1 MKYQRVLVKL
11 SGEALS
17 GDGQSGILD
26 SKALLCTA
34 NAIVNIAKLG
44 VQVSIVI
51 GAGNICRGSLV
62 NKNKGIDRVTGDQ
75 MGMLG
80 TIINS
85 FAMMDSIRSLGQKAV
100 VLSALKME
108 QFCET
113 YTPELAN
120 KYLNDGY
127 VVIFG
132 GGTGKPFFTT
142 DTCATLRAVEIKA
155 NAIFMAKNGVDG
167 IYSDDPRINKEAK
180 MYKTIKC
187 SEIISQNL
195 KVMDLTAVEMLK
207 NQDIDVR
214 VFNMSKPDNFSKII
228 AGEDVGTTIMKG

>member
-1 MKYQRVLVKL
+1 MKYQRILVKL

-17 GDGQSGILD
+17 GDGQNGILD
-26 SKALLCTA
+26 SKALLNTA
-34 NAIVNIAKLG
+34 KAIVDIAKLG
-44 VQVSIVI
+44 VQVSVVI
-51 GAGNICRGSLV
+51 GAGNICRGSLMA
-62 NKNKGIDRVTGDQ
+62 NNKGIDRVTGDY

-85 FAMMDSIRSLGQKAV
+85 FAMMDTVKSLGVNAV
-100 VLSALKME
+100 VLSAVKME

-113 YTPELAN
+113 YTPDLAN
-120 KYLNDGY
+120 RYLNDGT

-142 DTCATLRAVEIKA
+142 DTCATLRAIEINA

-167 IYSDDPRINKEAK
+167 IYSDDPRVNKDAI
-180 MYKTIKC
+180 MYKKIKC
-187 SEIISQNL
+187 SDIIAQGL

-214 VFNMSKPDNFSKII
+214 VFNMGDSENFKRVAS
-228 AGEDVGTTIMKG
+228 GEDVGTTIMKG

>member
-1 MKYQRVLVKL
+1 MKYQRILVKL

-26 SKALLCTA
+26 SKALLNSA
-34 NAIVNIAKLG
+34 KAIADIAKLG

-51 GAGNICRGSLV
+51 GAGNICRGSLITQ
-62 NKNKGIDRVTGDQ
+62 NKSIDRVTGDQ

-85 FAMMDSIRSLGQKAV
+85 FAMMDTLKALGQKAV
-100 VLSALKME
+100 VLSAVKME

-113 YTPELAN
+113 YTPDLADR
-120 KYLNDGY
+120 YLNDGY

-132 GGTGKPFFTT
+132 GGTGKPYFTT
-142 DTCATLRAVEIKA
+142 DTCATLRAIEIKA

-167 IYSDDPRINKEAK
+167 IYSDDPRVNKKAK
-180 MYKTIKC
+180 MYKSIKC
-187 SEIISQNL
+187 SEIISQGL

-214 VFNMSKPDNFSKII
+214 VFSMANSENFKKV
-228 AGEDVGTTIMKG
+228 AMGEDVGTTIMKG